1 MAANTSPIFTNV
13 PDIGWPVATNGTV
26 TVSAVNTITTAAAYD
41 GTTNAVLVFT
51 AGANGSFVQK
61 LVLEAGGSTTTAAV
75 LRIHINNGTSN
86 TNASANTLYMQYS
99 LPIATADNDT
109 ASTPHLEIPLMLQ
122 LPIGYRIYVTIGSTA
137 NLTPAGWFVTA
148 VAGDY

>member
-1 MAANTSPIFTNV
+1 MPANTTPIFTNV
-13 PDIGWPVATNGTV
+13 PDIGWPSATNGTV
-26 TVSAVNTITTAAAYD
+26 TVSAVNTVTTAVAYD

-51 AGANGSFVQK
+51 AGSNGSFVQK
-61 LVLEAGGSTTTAAV
+61 LVLEAGGSTGFASV
-75 LRIHINNGTSN
+75 LRVHINNGTAN

-99 LPIATADNDT
+99 LPSVTAATTTATA
-109 ASTPHLEIPLMLQ
+109 HIEVPLMLQ
-122 LPIGYRIYVTIGSTA
+122 LPATYRIYVSLGSTS